1 MRDAS
6 LGDWLRRLPQYLYVA
21 DLIAGKRVLE
31 VGCGT
36 GAGAKFLAD
45 HGAARVVGIDASAST
60 VARAR
65 RVYHRG
71 NLSFRH
77 DDLADTELG
86 DSTFDC
92 VFVPD
97 GRTVI
102 KRPGVLRELRRVLA
116 PDGYLVLSAPSMDR
130 STRAEGL
137 SYHDIRDALS
147 AVFAPVR
154 MVAQTPFVA
163 MSLVEYG
170 DVDEGDVVLD
180 TSLVEWSRT
189 TSDEVVD
196 YLAICGG
203 RPEAAR
209 GFTIVQ
215 LPTKTGA
222 DVVSRSVGGVGEP
235 VGGRAAAPVST
246 QIGEA
251 LNAHAQLTREL
262 ERALAE
268 QKAYNEELR
277 EELEQTLERADTAE
291 RARKRLAG
299 KLAGVQEELK
309 TWRSRASIAEG
320 EVLRAQL
327 ARGEAGA
334 PAAAGDSGKA
344 VAPDVAPV
352 VAVDDAR
359 GGSDAGDQ
367 SEELAELRQKLER
380 ATQNWRE
387 AEAKN
392 DTVWRRVG
400 ELQNELEHHREQAVA
415 RSAQARRAA
424 QLSMAK
430 AMEGASAKLVGI
442 QDQLLR
448 CEKRC
453 ESLEAELRE
462 VQGAREELQSQLAGM
477 AVDRTELER
486 RLYAAEAGR
495 NGVAVRPRANISDVD
510 EEIGPSDGDDSQN
523 NDNGD

>member
-1 MRDAS
+1 MGNRDMRDAS

-60 VARAR
+60 VGRAR

-77 DDLADTELG
+77 EDPADTELG

-97 GRTVI
+97 GMTVI
-102 KRPGVLRELRRVLA
+102 KRPAVLRELRRVLA
-116 PDGYLVLSAPSMDR
+116 PDGYLVVSAPSTDR

-147 AVFAPVR
+147 SVFAPVR

-203 RPEAAR
+203 RSDAAR
-209 GFTIVQ
+209 GFTVVQ

-222 DVVSRSVGGVGEP
+222 DVVSRTVNGLGETA
-235 VGGRAAAPVST
+235 GGRPAAPVST

-268 QKAYNEELR
+268 QKAYNDELR

-320 EVLRAQL
+320 EVLRGQL
-327 ARGEAGA
+327 ARGEAGEA
-334 PAAAGDSGKA
+334 GEPAAGSPEGKA
-344 VAPDVAPV
+344 AAAKVE
-352 VAVDDAR
+352 
-359 GGSDAGDQ
+359 GGEAQG
-367 SEELAELRQKLER
+367 EELAELRQKLER
-380 ATQNWRE
+380 VTQNWRE

-453 ESLEAELRE
+453 EGLEGELRE
-462 VQGAREELQSQLAGM
+462 VQRARDELQGQLEGM

-486 RLYAAEAGR
+486 RLYAAEAGS
-495 NGVAVRPRANISDVD
+495 NGVAVRPRANIPDVD
-510 EEIGPSDGDDSQN
+510 DDSGPSNGGDSQHNDGD
-523 NDNGD
+523 NDGD